1 LHSSFFV
8 SSPHLTFLKGFP
20 ITAIR
25 EIKILKQLNHPNV
38 VRLLEIVTADDDDA
52 DEAERDGGG
61 GIYMVFEFM
70 DHDLAGLSESNQYGG
85 GFPLPQIKCYML
97 QMLEGLFYC
106 VPEHHEILTNRGFLD
121 LAAFSSVA
129 ASDGGLRVAGFD
141 AARGALVYEKPLAQ
155 VVFPRAARQ
164 MVELGRS
171 CTNVMVTRDHDLYV
185 QQGRKQPFGKVKAGK
200 VLDNDNFDTF
210 RQLVAAVAGVDGQR
224 VGDAQQSALLS
235 ELYGCWLAHGAVGGA
250 GDAVVIGVR
259 ADDAAWL
266 ASALDALQLEHV
278 MMRDTMR
285 GTVSARIRSERV
297 CRAFVAADDGLAP
310 WVWSL
315 GRDDARAVI
324 AGLRRGERG
333 DGAPV
338 LWAPS
343 VRLRDELVRLCMHAG
358 YAARF
363 ELLQPSGGVWAVR
376 YSSDAVLSLSK
387 SSGEVRSGSYDGR
400 VWCLTMPSGFIW
412 TRSVQ
417 KSAAGVVTAASAP
430 LLTGNCH
437 RNNVLHRDLKG
448 SNLLINNR
456 GELKL
461 ADFGLARPF
470 NDKIGRYT
478 NRVITL
484 WYRPPELLL
493 GETQYG
499 PSVDIWSAGC
509 ILAEMLRRRPLF
521 PGRNEVDQLTLI
533 YNVCGTP
540 STESWPGI
548 EKLPWYKMRPKTEH
562 APRLAQLL
570 SEFTPDTV
578 ALVSGLLQ
586 LCPAARMTAGKAL
599 DSDWFWTAPL
609 PAKPAELPRY
619 HSSHEFTT
627 KKRKQQVQGS
637 NTTFVSATGTG
648 ASSTGSA
655 TSGARTKQ
663 RVGE

>member
-1 LHSSFFV
+1 
-8 SSPHLTFLKGFP
+8 
-20 ITAIR
+20 
-25 EIKILKQLNHPNV
+25 LKQLNHPNV

-70 DHDLAGLSESNQYGG
+70 DHDLAGLSDSNQYGG

-106 VPEHHEILTNRGFLD
+106 VPEHHQILTNRGFLD
-121 LAAFSSVA
+121 LDAFSA
-129 ASDGGLRVAGFD
+129 AAATDIGLRVAGFD
-141 AARGALVYEKPLAQ
+141 ATRDTIVYEKPLAQ
-155 VVFPRAARQ
+155 VVFPRASRH
-164 MVELGRS
+164 MVSLGVGATS
-171 CTNVMVTRDHDLYV
+171 CTDIMVTRDHDLYV
-185 QQGRKQPFGKVKAGK
+185 QQQRKQPFAKVKAGE
-200 VLDNDNFDTF
+200 VLDSDNFDAF
-210 RQLVAAVAGVDGQR
+210 RQVAAAVGGFAGGESVVEHD
-224 VGDAQQSALLS
+224 VLLFC
-235 ELYGCWLAHGAVGGA
+235 ELYGCWLGAKRLASADFVEICVG
-250 GDAVVIGVR
+250 
-259 ADDAAWL
+259 ADDEAWL
-266 ASALDALQLEHV
+266 ASTLGALQLDYAV
-278 MMRDTMR
+278 MRDAAH
-285 GTVSARIRSERV
+285 GTVVVRIRSERLLG
-297 CRAFVAADDGLAP
+297 AFVSSASDSLAS

-315 GRDDARAVI
+315 SRDSARALI
-324 AGLRRGERG
+324 AGLQRGERG
-333 DGAPV
+333 NGSMI
-338 LWAPS
+338 LWTPS
-343 VRLRDELVRLCMHAG
+343 VQMRDELTRLCMHAG
-358 YAARF
+358 YATRF
-363 ELLQPSGGVWAVR
+363 EERSSGVWAVH
-376 YSSDAVLSLSK
+376 YSSESFVHLSK
-387 SSGEVRSGSYDGR
+387 SSGEVRAGEYDGR

-417 KSAAGVVTAASAP
+417 QSADGTVAAASPP

-493 GETQYG
+493 GERHYG
-499 PSVDIWSAGC
+499 PSVDMWSAGT

-540 STESWPGI
+540 TPETWPGI
-548 EKLPWYKMRPKTEH
+548 EKLPWDKMRPKTEL
-562 APRLAQLL
+562 PSRLAQVF

-586 LCPAARMTAGKAL
+586 MCPASRLTAGKAL

-637 NTTFVSATGTG
+637 NTTFVSATGAG
-648 ASSTGSA
+648 ASTTGA